1 VDGASQLE
9 KDDPVMAVSVV
20 MPALEMAQETGKLV
34 SWLKKEGEQVR
45 KGDMLL
51 EVETDKAVVEI
62 EAQADGVLGGISA
75 KVGDVVPVGQ
85 TIAWLLKPGEATPRS
100 AGPAQT
106 GRTGAAA
113 VPAAASASAPAAAAP
128 ASAASVKASPKARKL
143 AREHGVDIST
153 LKGSGPG
160 GEVLADDIL
169 KAAASAAPASPPAA
183 AARPSVSAPALSL
196 GSTARLASP
205 SAAGPAPVA
214 AAPADAITSIGRIMA
229 ERTTQS
235 WTTVPHFFV
244 SRDVDAS
251 ALNAVRQA
259 LVPSIERSHGVKITH
274 TDLMVAAVART
285 LRKHPRMN
293 ASWKDGGIVLN
304 TDVNVALAMAVE
316 NAVVTAVIR
325 NADRAPLGEVARQR
339 KELAERARANRLQPA
354 DITGATFT
362 ISNLGMFGVDAFT
375 AIIVPPQAGILAVGA
390 IADRVVAVDGMIAVR
405 PMVNLTLSSDHRV
418 VDGARA
424 AQFLDDVAT
433 ALREAGGL
441 T

>member
-1 VDGASQLE
+1 
-9 KDDPVMAVSVV
+9 MAVSVV

-34 SWLKKEGEQVR
+34 SWLKKEGEPVK

-62 EAQADGVLGGISA
+62 EAQADGVLGGVSA

-85 TIAWLLKPGEATPRS
+85 TIAWLLKPGEGVPRS

-113 VPAAASASAPAAAAP
+113 APAAAAASAPAAAAP
-128 ASAASVKASPKARKL
+128 ASPASLKASPKARKL
-143 AREHGVDIST
+143 AREHGVDITT

-169 KAAASAAPASPPAA
+169 KASQ
-183 AARPSVSAPALSL
+183 
-196 GSTARLASP
+196 G
-205 SAAGPAPVA
+205 AAGPAKAGPYVPPMSS
-214 AAPADAITSIGRIMA
+214 APATSASGESGFSRTAESGFSRTGEVVADPAAVSSIGRIMA

-244 SRDVDAS
+244 SRDIDAS

-259 LVPSIERSHGVKITH
+259 LVPSIERSHGVKVTH
-274 TDLMVAAVART
+274 TDLMLAAVART
-285 LRKHPRMN
+285 LRRHPRMN

-304 TDVNVALAMAVE
+304 ADVNVALAMAVE
-316 NAVVTAVIR
+316 NAVVTAVVR
-325 NADRAPLGEVARQR
+325 NADRAPLGEIARQR
-339 KELAERARANRLQPA
+339 KELSERARANRLQPA
-354 DITGATFT
+354 DIAGATFT

-390 IADRVVAVDGMIAVR
+390 ITDRVVAVDGMIAVR
-405 PMVNLTLSSDHRV
+405 PIVNLTLSSDHRV

-424 AQFLDDVAT
+424 AQFLADVAT

-441 T
+441 S